1 MGDHNN
7 YRTRRVAGERSAR
20 VEVDEEMRFH
30 LHMMT
35 AFYMRQGMTKGDARR
50 AAEKRFGNMDRYRK
64 NLARARHRSRRRL
77 AVLTAIGHLREDFR
91 FAFRNA
97 RRSWGFTLGVALTI
111 ALGVGANATMYGIID
126 RILLTP
132 PPHIQQ
138 PEQVKRLYVER
149 DFLGRTNV
157 SSYITHP
164 DYRDWTAAESFQ
176 SVAALAR
183 TPRTLGH
190 GEEAQRVQTV
200 LATASLFPLLG
211 VTPYRG
217 RLFVPEDD
225 VIGATPVAVLG
236 YEFWRREFGASDEA
250 IGQTIDLGLDRFT
263 IVGIAPRG
271 FTGVD
276 LERVDMWLPLHSSD
290 EAELWEDHR
299 GYYWIKS
306 IARLQPGVDPRVAAA
321 EATALHRAGRAEDAD
336 TNYDR
341 EASVLVAP
349 IMVASGPNASDAFTV
364 ARWLAGVSI
373 IVLIIACANVANLLL
388 AQGALRRREIAIRL
402 ALGVSRAR
410 LVRQL
415 LTGSL
420 LFAMLGAIGA
430 VAIAKLG
437 GDLVGSVLMPSVD
450 WSLGV
455 VSGRVLV
462 FTLAVAALTGLAA
475 GLIPATQSSRGDLVS
490 GLKDGGAGGMV
501 RRSKTRVAFLIAQAA
516 LSVVLLVGAGL
527 FVRSLD
533 RVRSID
539 LGLDPERLYLTTLQ
553 PEPGALD
560 PAARIRVYENAL
572 ERVRS
577 LPFVE
582 AASIVRS
589 VPFRSSFGV
598 RLRAEGLDS
607 IPRLSSGGAY
617 INIATPGY
625 FETMDLRILRGRAF
639 STGDVVGAP
648 RAAVIGETMARL
660 LWPRDDALGKCLYIG
675 REDPPCTEI
684 VGIAED
690 MRRQAVIEEAQ
701 MLYYVPAAQ
710 NPDGW
715 DPRGIFVRTRLEGE
729 TIRSALR
736 SEVYASEPS
745 LRFVTVN
752 LIGDFIAPH
761 LRSWRLGA
769 TVFSAF
775 GLLAL
780 VVAAVGL
787 YSVLS
792 FEVAQRRAEI
802 GVRAALGATGT
813 RLVRWV
819 VVDGVRFVAIGIALG
834 GTAAF
839 FAGRAIQPLL
849 YETSFR
855 DPLTYGV
862 VAATLLAVSVLAS
875 LIPAMRTTRVEPSE
889 SLRAE

>member
-1 MGDHNN
+1 MGDHND

-20 VEVDEEMRFH
+20 VEVDEEIRFH

-35 AFYMRQGMTKGDARR
+35 AFYVRQGMTKDDARR
-50 AAEKRFGNMDRYRK
+50 AAEKRFGNTDRYRE
-64 NLARARHRSRRRL
+64 NLAHAHHRSKRRL

-97 RRSWGFTLGVALTI
+97 RRSWGFTLGIALTI

-126 RILLTP
+126 RILLAP

-138 PEQVKRLYVER
+138 PEQVKRIYVQR
-149 DFLGRTNV
+149 AFLGNTVV

-164 DYRDWTAAESFQ
+164 DYRDWTVAESFQ

-183 TPRTLGH
+183 SARTLGH

-200 LATASLFPLLG
+200 FATASLFPLLG
-211 VTPYRG
+211 VTPHRG

-225 VIGATPVAVLG
+225 VIGATRVAVLG
-236 YEFWRREFGASDEA
+236 YEFWRREFGASDDA
-250 IGQTIDLGLDRFT
+250 IGQTIDLGPDRFT
-263 IVGIAPRG
+263 IVGIAPPG

-276 LERVDMWLPLHSSD
+276 LQRVDMWLPLHSD
-290 EAELWEDHR
+290 NEAGHWEDHR
-299 GYYWIKS
+299 GYYWIQS
-306 IARLQPGVDPRVAAA
+306 IARLRPGIEPGVAAA
-321 EATALHRAGRAEDAD
+321 EATTLHRAGRAES
-336 TNYDR
+336 THYDYDP

-349 IMVASGPNASDAFTV
+349 IMAASGPNASDASTV

-388 AQGALRRREIAIRL
+388 AQGARRRREIAIRL

-410 LVRQL
+410 LMRQL
-415 LTGSL
+415 LTGSV
-420 LFAMLGAIGA
+420 LFAMLGAMGA

-437 GDLVGSVLMPSVD
+437 GDLVGSVLMPNVD

-462 FTLAVAALTGLAA
+462 FTLAVSVLTGLAA
-475 GLIPATQSSRGDLVS
+475 GLVPATQSSREDLVS
-490 GLKDGGAGGMV
+490 GLKDGGSRGSV
-501 RRSKTRVAFLIAQAA
+501 RRSRTRVAFLLAQPA

-527 FVRSLD
+527 FVRSLNQ
-533 RVRSID
+533 VRSID
-539 LGLDPERLYLTTLQ
+539 LGFDPERLYVTTLQ
-553 PEPGALD
+553 AEPGALD
-560 PAARIRVYENAL
+560 QAARIRMHENAL

-589 VPFRSSFGV
+589 VPFRSSIGV
-598 RLRAEGLDS
+598 QLRAEGLDS
-607 IPRLSSGGAY
+607 IPRLTSGGPY

-639 STGDVVGAP
+639 STADVVGAP
-648 RAAVIGETMARL
+648 RAAVIGETMARH
-660 LWPRDDALGKCLYIG
+660 LWPRDEALGKCLYIG
-675 REDPPCTEI
+675 DEDPSCTQI

-690 MRRQAVIEEAQ
+690 MRRQEVIEEAQ
-701 MLYYVPAAQ
+701 LMYYVPAAQ
-710 NPDGW
+710 NPEEW
-715 DPRGIFVRTRLEGE
+715 DPRSIFVRTRSDVE
-729 TIRSALR
+729 TIRSTLR
-736 SEVYASEPS
+736 SELYASEAS

-752 LIGDFIAPH
+752 LMGDFIAPD

-769 TVFSAF
+769 TVFSVF
-775 GLLAL
+775 GVLAL

-802 GVRAALGATGT
+802 GVRAALGADAG
-813 RLVRWV
+813 RLIRWV
-819 VVDGVRFVAIGIALG
+819 VADGVRFVAIGVALG
-834 GTAAF
+834 GAAAF

-849 YETSFR
+849 YQTSFR

-875 LIPAMRTTRVEPSE
+875 LIPAIRTTRVQPSE
-889 SLRAE
+889 ALKAE

>member
-1 MGDHNN
+1 MGDYNDSN
-7 YRTRRVAGERSAR
+7 RTRRVAGERSAR
-20 VEVDEEMRFH
+20 VEVDEEIRFH

-35 AFYMRQGMTKGDARR
+35 AFYVRQGMTKDDARR
-50 AAEKRFGNMDRYRK
+50 AAEKRFGNTDRYRK
-64 NLARARHRSRRRL
+64 NLAHAHHRSKRRL

-97 RRSWGFTLGVALTI
+97 RRSWGFTLGIALTI

-126 RILLTP
+126 RILLAP

-138 PEQVKRLYVER
+138 PEQVKRIYVQR
-149 DFLGRTNV
+149 AFLGNTVV

-164 DYRDWTAAESFQ
+164 DYRDWTVAESFQ

-183 TPRTLGH
+183 SARTLGH

-200 LATASLFPLLG
+200 FATASLFPLLG

-236 YEFWRREFGASDEA
+236 HEFWRREFGASYDA
-250 IGQTIDLGLDRFT
+250 IGQMIDLGPDRFI

-276 LERVDMWLPLHSSD
+276 LERVDVWLPLHSEND
-290 EAELWEDHR
+290 AERWEDHR
-299 GYYWIKS
+299 GYYWIQS
-306 IARLQPGVDPRVAAA
+306 IARLRPGIEPGVAAA
-321 EATALHRAGRAEDAD
+321 EATALHRAGRAESR
-336 TNYDR
+336 NYDR
-341 EASVLVAP
+341 DASVIVAP
-349 IMVASGPNASDAFTV
+349 IMAASGPNASDAFTV

-388 AQGALRRREIAIRL
+388 AQGVHRRREIAIRL

-420 LFAMLGAIGA
+420 LFAMLGAVGA

-437 GDLVGSVLMPSVD
+437 GDLVGSVLMPNVD

-475 GLIPATQSSRGDLVS
+475 GLVPATQSSRGDLVS
-490 GLKDGGAGGMV
+490 GLKDGGTGGVV
-501 RRSKTRVAFLIAQAA
+501 RRSKTRVAFLIVQAA

-539 LGLDPERLYLTTLQ
+539 LGFDPERLYVATLQ
-553 PEPGALD
+553 AEPGALD
-560 PAARIRVYENAL
+560 RTARIRMHENAL

-589 VPFRSSFGV
+589 VPFRSSIGV

-607 IPRLSSGGAY
+607 IPRLTSGGPY

-639 STGDVVGAP
+639 STADVVGAP
-648 RAAVIGETMARL
+648 RAAVIGETMARHF
-660 LWPRDDALGKCLYIG
+660 WPRDDALGKCLYIG
-675 REDPPCTEI
+675 GEDPPCTEI

-701 MLYYVPAAQ
+701 LLYYVPAAQ
-710 NPDGW
+710 NPDEW
-715 DPRGIFVRTRLEGE
+715 DPRGIFVRTRSEGA

-736 SEVYASEPS
+736 SDLYASEPS

-769 TVFSAF
+769 TMFSAF
-775 GLLAL
+775 GVLAL

-813 RLVRWV
+813 SLVRWV
-819 VVDGVRFVAIGIALG
+819 VADGVRFVAIGIALG
-834 GTAAF
+834 GAAAF

-875 LIPAMRTTRVEPSE
+875 LIPAMRTTRVQPSE
-889 SLRAE
+889 ALRAE